1 MPDNPPVGSPMATG
15 AALSALPMDAMIGGP
30 LLACIK
36 AEAQAANLYADWV
49 KTAGMDANGKPVMID
64 FEYSEDVLD
73 GTGLVTATN
82 TRKFKIPLLA
92 ILQHPSIGI
101 EKASVDFEMTVHT
114 SESEHSTTAAEGGF
128 EAKIGWGPFSVRV
141 HGTVSHKSEQTRST
155 DTRSKYSFHVEVVH
169 RGPTECMQ
177 RVMDAITDASIRPA
191 KVGTTPAGATP
202 APAAPATP
210 G

>member
-1 MPDNPPVGSPMATG
+1 MPETPDTPPVGSPLATG

-49 KTAGMDANGKPVMID
+49 KSAGLDADGKPIMID
-64 FEYSEDVLD
+64 FTYSEDVLD
-73 GTGLVTATN
+73 GKGVIVTTN
-82 TRKFKIPLLA
+82 TRHFKIPLLA

-101 EKASVDFEMTVHT
+101 EKVSVDFEMTVQT
-114 SESEHSTTAAEGGF
+114 SEEDHSSTSAEGGF
-128 EAKIGWGPFSVRV
+128 EAKLGWGPFSVSV
-141 HGTVSHKSEQTRST
+141 HGTVSHKSEQTRKT

-169 RGPTECMQ
+169 KGPTECMQ

-191 KVGTTPAGATP
+191 KVGTTPPTP
-202 APAAPATP
+202 T
-210 G
+210 